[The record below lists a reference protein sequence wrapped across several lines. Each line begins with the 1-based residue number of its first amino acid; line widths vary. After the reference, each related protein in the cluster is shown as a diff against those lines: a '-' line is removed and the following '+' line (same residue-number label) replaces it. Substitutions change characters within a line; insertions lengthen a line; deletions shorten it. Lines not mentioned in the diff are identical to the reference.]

1 MTAIFIYKFSN
12 INHYSLILSCFFIF
26 RIQYAHTLISFIFDK
41 VINIKNFIKNLI
53 ILSATI
59 KKGI

>member
-12 INHYSLILSCFFIF
+12 INYYSLILSCFFIF
-26 RIQYAHTLISFIFDK
+26 RIQYAHTLINFIFNK

-59 KKGI
+59 KKGF